1 MSNFVDNKDYIE
13 KYTESANNS
22 ATGILMPVGSIIFR
36 PATSNTSTPP
46 DGYLLCNGVSHF
58 RSIYSRLYAA
68 IGTSFGAGGGNNNTF
83 QVPNYNGRFL
93 MGGDS
98 SLTLGHN
105 YVGGDTVNISS
116 NNIPSHSHSFTT
128 PGHDHQYYYT
138 SYGHQFYNDDFNGQG
153 PTTTNSNGHHMEA
166 SGEHSASAFTETEYT
181 NVKIQFTTTTA
192 GSGSSSI
199 SILPPYKEV
208 IAYIKY

>member
-1 MSNFVDNKDYIE
+1 MSNFVDNEDYIE

-36 PATSNTSTPP
+36 PATSNTQNPP
-46 DGYLLCNGVSHF
+46 DGYLLCNGASHF
-58 RSIYSRLYAA
+58 RSTYSRLYAA
-68 IGTSFGAGGGNNNTF
+68 IGTSFGAGGGNTTF
-83 QVPNYNGRFL
+83 QVPNYDDRFL

-105 YVGGDTVNISS
+105 YVGGNTIYISS
-116 NNIPSHSHSFTT
+116 NNIPSHTHSFTS

-138 SYGHQFYNDDFNGQG
+138 SYGHQFYNDDFNGVG
-153 PTTTNSNGHHMEA
+153 PSMSNADDHHMEA
-166 SGEHSASAFTETEYT
+166 SGANNAFTQTEYT
-181 NVKIQFTTTTA
+181 NAKISFISTTA
-192 GSGSSSI
+192 GSGSSATSI
-199 SILPPYKEV
+199 IPLHNDV